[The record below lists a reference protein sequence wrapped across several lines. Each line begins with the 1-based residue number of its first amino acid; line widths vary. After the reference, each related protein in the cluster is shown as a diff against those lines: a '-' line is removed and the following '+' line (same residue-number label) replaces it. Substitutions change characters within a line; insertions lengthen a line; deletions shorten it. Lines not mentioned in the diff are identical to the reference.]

1 METKCNIKLSCDE
14 LLVLSDLIYRI
25 NNSII
30 LNDFFVDQA
39 EQRVLWTL
47 ENILEK
53 NTSNIFSWDY
63 LEDLKKAREN
73 IRDKE

>member
-1 METKCNIKLSCDE
+1 METKYNIQLGQDE

-25 NNSII
+25 NNSNI
-30 LNDFFVDQA
+30 LKDFFIDQA
-39 EQRVLWTL
+39 EQRILWTL

-53 NTSNIFSWDY
+53 NTSSIFSWDY
-63 LEDLKKAREN
+63 LEILEKAREN

>member
-1 METKCNIKLSCDE
+1 MEAKYNIQFTGDE

-25 NNSII
+25 NNSKV
-30 LNDFFVDQA
+30 LDNFFVDQA
-39 EQRVLWTL
+39 EQKALWTL
-47 ENILEK
+47 ENIIEK

-63 LEDLKKAREN
+63 LKELEKAREN